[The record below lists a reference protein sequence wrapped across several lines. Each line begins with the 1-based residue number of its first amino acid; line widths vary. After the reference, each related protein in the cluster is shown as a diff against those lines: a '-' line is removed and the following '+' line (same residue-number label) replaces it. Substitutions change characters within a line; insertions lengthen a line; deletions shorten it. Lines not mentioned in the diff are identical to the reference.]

1 MLAVVAAPPPP
12 PPPPASSQGSEKAKV
27 VPQAKAGE
35 DEVFMVVEEMP
46 EFPGGFEAMI
56 QWIGQRVKYPE
67 QAKKEGITGRVFVS
81 FTVDKAG
88 KVNDIAVTK
97 SAHPLLDAEAVRV
110 IGEMPDWKP
119 GSQKGKKVDVKMTVP
134 VQFNLQ

>member
-1 MLAVVAAPPPP
+1 
-12 PPPPASSQGSEKAKV
+12 
-27 VPQAKAGE
+27 
-35 DEVFMVVEEMP
+35 
-46 EFPGGFEAMI
+46 MI